1 MLVELRQ
8 AMIKLEV
15 ADELKTRVLV
25 LVVFLS
31 RFQLLF

>member
-25 LVVFLS
+25 LVVLLS